1 MAILLTE
8 EAKLKTNHIPY
19 YDDFISHP
27 LKLHLLKKASVYP
40 GVDHVKHIGKSGG
53 LENAESL
60 KFLCELYDII
70 KEELG
75 KVLSQRNIDRKFL
88 DERTK
93 ILSSFNKEFKIDYQS
108 PEYKTT
114 LNLED
119 GDGWKYRGRGIL
131 QLTGKENYK
140 NTGNALGV
148 DLIALPELLTTPKY
162 ACLSAGHFWSKKALN
177 ALADVDNYQEI
188 TKRINGGQTGLM
200 DRIYK
205 TKKAEEVLLRDV

>member
-1 MAILLTE
+1 MNSEHLIAIGIHENWYDALQETFDRYEINTVKRQAHFIGQCAHESNYFKTLE
-8 EAKLKTNHIPY
+8 ENLNYSAQGLMGIWGSRFPTLEIAQQCARNPEKIANK
-19 YDDFISHP
+19 
-27 LKLHLLKKASVYP
+27 VY
-40 GVDHVKHIGKSGG
+40 GG
-53 LENAESL
+53 RM
-60 KFLCELYDII
+60 
-70 KEELG
+70 G
-75 KVLSQRNIDRKFL
+75 
-88 DERTK
+88 
-93 ILSSFNKEFKIDYQS
+93 
-108 PEYKTT
+108 
-114 LNLED
+114 NLED

-162 ACLSAGHFWSKKALN
+162 ACLSAGHFWSKKGLN
-177 ALADVDNYQEI
+177 ALADGDNYQEI